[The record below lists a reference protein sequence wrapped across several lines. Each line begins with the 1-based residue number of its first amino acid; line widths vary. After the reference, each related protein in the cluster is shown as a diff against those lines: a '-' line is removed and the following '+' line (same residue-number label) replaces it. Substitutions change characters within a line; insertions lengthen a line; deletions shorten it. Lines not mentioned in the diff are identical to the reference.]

1 MSNIVHSLPPSRRN
15 DAISNVREAAQIA
28 LEKIGGAE
36 AEKAMH
42 ITKVLSEEIKKL
54 AVKP

>member
-1 MSNIVHSLPPSRRN
+1 MCLISINAHRRN

-28 LEKIGGAE
+28 LEKIGGDE
-36 AEKAMH
+36 AKKAMH